1 MRQSLIQAS
10 NALNAEINAQKDAK
24 ELLSIFAEIESEK
37 VISLKQYSKISEF
50 FNKIFLS
57 ISDKEAEAA
66 KIGSKLDEV
75 DLAKREVANKAIEM
89 LQQNHSLLVDPKEKD
104 LILQNGRMPNSGL
117 IATFADS
124 ETGQLNVI
132 MIKNGKFNEFTT
144 PAGKVAKLDLSSNED
159 AAYINGAVREFKEEA
174 LRSSYH
180 GDFNTAISNAQISF
194 ANRDELK
201 IPETN
206 KLIYDTRI
214 LTVHLGRIST
224 SVVQSWLKDRDDKC
238 LDAQEAFIQP
248 LASLAYTALS
258 AKQNGESTSYYLNR
272 DGVQLKVRHTLVA
285 VLNGPVGQPELGFA
299 HKIANSQSASTAI
312 AL

>member
-24 ELLSIFAEIESEK
+24 ELLAIFAKIESEE
-37 VISLKQYSKISEF
+37 VISLKQYSKIAEF
-50 FNKIFLS
+50 FNKIVLN
-57 ISDKEAEAA
+57 INEKEADAA
-66 KIGSKLDEV
+66 KIGGKLDAADV
-75 DLAKREVANKAIEM
+75 ARRETASKAIQI
-89 LQQNHSLLVDPKEKD
+89 LQQNHIVLVDSKEKD
-104 LILQNGRMPNSGL
+104 LILGNGRMPNSGL
-117 IATFADS
+117 IATFADAD
-124 ETGQLNVI
+124 TGQLNVI

-180 GDFNTAISNAQISF
+180 GAFDAVISNAQIHV

-224 SVVQSWLKDRDDKC
+224 AVVQSWLKDRDDAC

-258 AKQNGESTSYYLNR
+258 AKQKGEFTSYSLNR
-272 DGVQLKVRHTLVA
+272 DGAEVKVRPTLLA

-299 HKIANSQSASTAI
+299 HKIANSQSASTSM